1 MCSCVSVS
9 LSVCVSVIYH
19 SSCFS
24 VRLHLQPKTLRV
36 SRFFLEF
43 DLYILEKA
51 SVKNVCENAIMQVGA
66 HCEQFSCTFGNE
78 GQLVGR
84 LLPL

>member
-1 MCSCVSVS
+1 MCLLSTTLAALVSAHT
-9 LSVCVSVIYH
+9 CNQKH
-19 SSCFS
+19 SGFLGFS
-24 VRLHLQPKTLRV
+24 
-36 SRFFLEF
+36 
-43 DLYILEKA
+43 LYILEKA